1 MVEQMVVLKA
11 VSLENKTVVCL
22 VACLVDSTAS
32 YWVEKSVV
40 SLVNFSVDLK
50 VWKKDELKDNW
61 SVALL
66 VLQKVVKWE
75 L

>member
-11 VSLENKTVVCL
+11 VSLENKMVVCL

-40 SLVNFSVDLK
+40 SLVNFSADLK
-50 VWKKDELKDNW
+50 VWKKDEMKDNW